1 MIDEAGG
8 ESKGGGGVDPRAG
21 AAGLRRDRRVG
32 PPAAPAEISRRVAV
46 APPPPSPGPSGAAVT
61 PAAVAVDAPSE
72 PPTLSPLAAATRDRA
87 TTVYL
92 SGRIYQMLRMARA
105 RGGRSQ
111 VDIILDVVSAHFEE
125 VRQGRE
131 APEELVDPILGITRR
146 SRRRVDDGRV
156 VQLRFTADEKAALA
170 RLAKEAEMTVSS
182 MVAECLF
189 AEFGDV
195 RAP

>member
-1 MIDEAGG
+1 MIDEAGDG
-8 ESKGGGGVDPRAG
+8 GIGGGVDPRAG
-21 AAGLRRDRRVG
+21 AAGLRRDRRVVA
-32 PPAAPAEISRRVAV
+32 PPVPAETSRRVAV
-46 APPPPSPGPSGAAVT
+46 APPRPAPAPNESTAT
-61 PAAVAVDAPSE
+61 PAPVAVDSGNE
-72 PPTLSPLAAATRDRA
+72 PPTASPPAAATRDRA

-111 VDIILDVVSAHFEE
+111 VDIILDVVSAHYEE
-125 VRQGRE
+125 VRHGQE
-131 APEELVDPILGITRR
+131 APVEPVDPILGIARR

-156 VQLRFTADEKAALA
+156 VQLRFTADEKAALT

-182 MVAECLF
+182 MVAECLV
-189 AEFGDV
+189 AELGDV